1 MEEQIFFLNMFP
13 DYEPPEELYAAL
25 SQAAIAA
32 ADIDPET
39 RSVHVALHSE
49 RYIPQRLLE
58 QVRKDI
64 CGLYGLQKLELT
76 ATHPESELQKIEPE
90 ELMWL
95 FVSRN
100 SMARGSLAGAKWE
113 WNEQNLTVK
122 LAANGKE
129 TLLEHIPSVEKVLR
143 ERFAAPVHIT
153 VEAGNALEG
162 KALFAATESMRE
174 SEIQKL
180 PAVSAAQPKKEDKS
194 AAPSETFYGKPFKGT
209 PVPMKELSLD
219 MGTVIVE
226 GKVFAVDH
234 KELKKRNAYVVKFD
248 MTDNTN
254 SVRVSRFMEAGEAKP
269 ILENVQVGSVL
280 RVQGK
285 LGEDRYEGEMV
296 LKPYA
301 MQPGSMPKRQDTAP
315 GEKRVELHLHTTMSN
330 MDALTDTAAA
340 VKQAAAWGHKAI
352 AITDHGVAQSFPD
365 AMKAASKAKVAGTN
379 QNIKILYGCEGYYV
393 NDVDDRIV
401 VHGEQDITFDQE
413 FVAFD
418 LETTGLSSRSDRII
432 EIGAVVLKNGEE
444 VDRFQTFVDPERP
457 LERKIVELTGI
468 TDEMLVGAPK
478 IEEVLPK
485 FLDFIGDRVL
495 VAHNSDFDTGFIRA
509 ECQRLGYD
517 YHYTAAD
524 TLILSQ
530 NLLPQLS
537 KFKLNIVS
545 NALSLPDFNHH
556 RAADDAM
563 TCGLIMAKLMVK
575 LEEEHDI
582 HNLQAINPA
591 MTHLRSGGRIT
602 DRQAR
607 HIIIFAKNQIG
618 LRNLYHLI
626 SDSNLQYFRRVP
638 RMPKSDILKLREGLI
653 IGSACEAGELFQA
666 ILDRKSDDEL
676 KRIASFYDF
685 LEIQPLANNRFML
698 ANEKYEAKTDE
709 DLREY
714 NRKIVRLG
722 EELGKPVVATGDV
735 HFLNPEDEI
744 FRHILLATKG
754 FDDAD
759 KDMPLYFRTTDD
771 MLREFSYLGEEKAYE
786 VVITNPNRIADMCES
801 LRPVPHNLF
810 APKIENSVEDLK
822 NLVYTKFHRLYGDN
836 PPELMVKRVE
846 TELHDIINC
855 HYDVIYMSAQKL
867 VQNSL
872 EHGYLVGSRGSVG
885 SSIVAY
891 MSGITEVNSFPPH
904 YRCPNPEC
912 KYTTFDVPKGYGCGA
927 DLPDAVCPKCGTKL
941 EKDGFNI
948 PFETF
953 LGFGGDKV
961 PDIDLNFSGEYQS
974 KAHAYC
980 IEMFGKSHVFRAG
993 TIGTVA
999 EKTAFGYVKKYLSER
1014 GKTASRAEEARLAAG
1029 CVGVRRTTGQHPGG
1043 LVVIPQENEIWDFC
1057 PVQHPA
1063 DDPQA
1068 DQITTHFE
1076 YHSME
1081 ENLLKLDM
1089 LGHDD
1094 PTMIRMMED
1103 MTGIDA
1109 KTIPLDDKDTMS
1121 IFISSKVLGYE
1132 DDKILGPTGAVAI
1145 PEFNTR
1151 FTRGML
1157 MDTMPTRFDTLL
1169 RLSGFSHGTDV
1180 WLGNAK
1186 DLITSKTA
1194 TVDQAIGC
1202 RDDIML
1208 YLISCG
1214 MPEKRSF
1221 KIMEAVRKGRGLPE
1235 GAEEEM
1241 KAAGVPEWYIGSCKK
1256 IKYLFPKAHA
1266 VAYVMMAFRIAWFKV
1281 HHPLAFYSAYFYRRS
1296 QKGGFDAVLMTHGKE
1311 AVVAN
1316 IDAIENNE
1324 NATDKDEDLLT
1335 TLEVAYEYYIRGFEF
1350 LPISIY
1356 DSHATKFI
1364 IKDGKLL
1371 PPFVAISGLGENAA
1385 WDLMRGREGKTF
1397 LSVEEVAA
1405 ACPKGVQ
1412 DPHSDAQRGRCFRRP
1427 ARYQSGQ
1434 LLLTDNRSTHALRL
1448 LLANFRI
1455 L

>member
-1 MEEQIFFLNMFP
+1 MDDTVYLLNMFP
-13 DYEPPEELYAAL
+13 DYVPPEELQRAL
-25 SQAAIAA
+25 SQAAIVA

-39 RSVHVALHSE
+39 RGVFVAVHSDT
-49 RYIPQRLLE
+49 YIPQRFFDTAGS
-58 QVRKDI
+58 DI
-64 CGLYGLQKLELT
+64 SKLYGLKKLEIA
-76 ATHPESELQKIEPE
+76 ATFPESQLHCMEPE

-95 FVSRN
+95 FVGRD
-100 SMARGSLAGAKWE
+100 SMTRGTLAGAKWIWE
-113 WNEQNLTVK
+113 GTELHIQLR
-122 LAANGKE
+122 ANGKKA
-129 TLLEHIPSVEKVLR
+129 LEELVPQVQTVLR
-143 ERFAAPVHIT
+143 ERFACPVTILVH
-153 VEAGNALEG
+153 AGEDLSG
-162 KALFAATESMRE
+162 QALFDAMESMRGSMLE
-174 SEIQKL
+174 SLPTVAPHQEQKEK
-180 PAVSAAQPKKEDKS
+180 PQTAAGD
-194 AAPSETFYGKPFKGT
+194 TFYGKPFKGT
-209 PVPMKELSLD
+209 PVPMRDLNMD
-219 MGTVIVE
+219 MGTIIVE
-226 GKVFAVDH
+226 GRVFAVDH
-234 KELKKRNAYVVKFD
+234 KELKKRNAWVVKFD
-248 MTDNTN
+248 ITDNTN
-254 SVRVSRFMEAGEAKP
+254 SIRVTKFMEAGEAKP
-269 ILENVQVGSVL
+269 ILDNVNVGSVL
-280 RVQGK
+280 RIQGK
-285 LGEDRYEGEMV
+285 LIEDRFENEMV

-301 MQPGSMPKRQDTAP
+301 MCPGSMPKRKDTAP

-330 MDALTDTAAA
+330 MDALTSTADA
-340 VKQAAAWGHKAI
+340 VKQAAAWGHRAI

-379 QNIKILYGCEGYYV
+379 ENIKILYGCEGYYV

-401 VHGEQDITFDQE
+401 VHGSQEMDFDQE
-413 FVAFD
+413 YAAFD
-418 LETTGLSSRSDRII
+418 LETTGLSSRTDRII
-432 EIGAVVLKNGEE
+432 EIGAVILKNGQEI
-444 VDRFQTFVDPERP
+444 DRFQTFVDPERK
-457 LERKIVELTGI
+457 LDRKIVELTGI
-468 TDEMLVGAPK
+468 TDEMLVGAPS
-478 IEEVLPK
+478 IQEVLPK
-485 FLDFIGDRVL
+485 FLEFVGDRVL

-509 ECQRLGYD
+509 ECQRQGLPYG
-517 YHYTAAD
+517 YTAAD

-530 NLLPQLS
+530 NLLPQLN
-537 KFKLNIVS
+537 KFKLDIVS
-545 NALSLPDFNHH
+545 NALSLPEFNHH

-563 TCGLIMAKLMVK
+563 TCGLIMHRLMKK

-582 HNLQAINPA
+582 HTLQEINPA
-591 MTHLRSGGRIT
+591 MVHLRSKGRIA
-602 DRQAR
+602 DRHAR
-607 HIIIFAKNQIG
+607 HIILFAKNQVG

-626 SDSNLQYFRRVP
+626 SDANLKYFKRVP
-638 RMPKSDILKLREGLI
+638 RIPKSELLELREGLL

-666 ILDRKSDDEL
+666 ILDRKSEDEL

-698 ANEKYEAKTDE
+698 AKGIAADE
-709 DLREY
+709 EELRSF
-714 NRKIVRLG
+714 NRTVVRLG

-735 HFLNPEDEI
+735 HFLNPEDEV

-754 FDDAD
+754 FEDAD
-759 KDMPLYFRTTDD
+759 KDNPLYFRTTDE
-771 MLREFSYLGEEKAYE
+771 MLQEFSYLGEEKARE
-786 VVITNPNRIADMCES
+786 VVVTNPNRIADMCET

-822 NLVYTKFHRLYGDN
+822 SLVYGKFRRLYGDN
-836 PPELMVKRVE
+836 PPELFSKRVE
-846 TELHDIINC
+846 TELHDIISC

-904 YRCPNPEC
+904 YRCPNPAC
-912 KYTTFDVPKGYGCGA
+912 KHTVLDVPKGYNCGA
-927 DLPDAVCPKCGTKL
+927 DLPDAVCPKCGSNM

-961 PDIDLNFSGEYQS
+961 PDIDLNFSGEYQA

-1014 GKTASRAEEARLAAG
+1014 SKTANRAEEARLAAG

-1063 DDPQA
+1063 DDPNA

-1103 MTGIDA
+1103 MTGVDA
-1109 KTIPLDDKDTMS
+1109 KKIPLDDKDTMS
-1121 IFISSKVLGYE
+1121 IFTSSKVLGYE
-1132 DDKILGPTGAVAI
+1132 DDPILGPTGAVAI

-1157 MDTMPTRFDTLL
+1157 MDTMPTKFDTLL

-1180 WLGNAK
+1180 WLGNAR

-1221 KIMEAVRKGRGLPE
+1221 KIMEAVRKGRGLPD

-1241 KAAGVPEWYIGSCKK
+1241 IAAGVPDWYIGSCKK

-1281 HHPLAFYSAYFYRRS
+1281 HHPLAFYAAYFHRRS
-1296 QKGGFDAVLMTHGKE
+1296 QKGGFDAVLMTHGLENVK
-1311 AVVAN
+1311 AN
-1316 IDAIENNE
+1316 IEAIDGNE

-1350 LPISIY
+1350 LPIDIY
-1356 DSHATKFI
+1356 RSHATKFLI
-1364 IKDGKLL
+1364 VDGKLL

-1385 WDLMRGREGKTF
+1385 ISLMEGREGKHF
-1397 LSVEEVAA
+1397 LSIEEVAA
-1405 ACPKGVQ
+1405 ACPKV
-1412 DPHSDAQRGRCFRRP
+1412 SK
-1427 ARYQSGQ
+1427 
-1434 LLLTDNRSTHALRL
+1434 THIQMLKEAGAFGDLPETSQISL
-1448 LLANFRI
+1448 F
-1455 L
+1455 

>member
-1 MEEQIFFLNMFP
+1 MMENPILFFHMFP
-13 DYEPPEELYAAL
+13 DYEPPEALRAAL

-32 ADIDPET
+32 ADLDPEN
-39 RSVHVALHSE
+39 RRVHVAVHSE
-49 RYIPQRLLE
+49 RYIPKRLLD
-58 QVRKDI
+58 QASKDI
-64 CGLYGLQKLELT
+64 SGLYGLRSLSLT
-76 ATHPESELQKIEPE
+76 VTCPETELQKIEPE
-90 ELMWL
+90 ELMQL

-100 SMARGSLAGAKWE
+100 SMARGSLAGAAWE
-113 WNEQNLTVK
+113 WNGTNLTVK

-129 TLLEHIPSVEKVLR
+129 TLLEHIPAVEQELR
-143 ERFAAPVHIT
+143 ERFAAPVRIT
-153 VEAGNALEG
+153 VEAGKNLEG
-162 KALFAATESMRE
+162 KELFDAMASMRD
-174 SEIQKL
+174 SMMDHL
-180 PAVSAAQPKKEDKS
+180 PAAAAQQPKKEDKA
-194 AAPSETFYGKPFKGT
+194 AAPSDTFYGKPFKGT
-209 PVPMKELSLD
+209 PVPMKDLSLD

-248 MTDNTN
+248 MTDSTN
-254 SVRVSRFMEAGEAKP
+254 SVRISRFMEAGEAKP
-269 ILENVQVGSVL
+269 ILDNVQIGSVL

-285 LGEDRYEGEMV
+285 LIEDRFENEMV

-365 AMKAASKAKVAGTN
+365 AMKAASKAKVAGTD

-401 VHGEQDITFDQE
+401 VHGTQDMVFDEE

-418 LETTGLSSRSDRII
+418 LETTGLSSRTDRII

-444 VDRFQTFVDPERP
+444 VDRFQTFVDPERT

-468 TDEMLVGAPK
+468 TDEMLQGAPK

-485 FLDFIGDRVL
+485 FLNFVGDRVL

-509 ECQRLGYD
+509 ECERLGYD

-530 NLLPQLS
+530 NLLPHLN

-563 TCGLIMAKLMVK
+563 TCGLIMAKLMAK

-582 HNLQAINPA
+582 HTLQAINPA
-591 MTHLRSGGRIT
+591 MTQLRSGGRIT

-607 HIIIFAKNQIG
+607 HIILFAKNQVG

-626 SDSNLQYFRRVP
+626 SDSNLEYFRRVP
-638 RMPKSDILKLREGLI
+638 RMPKSDILRLREGLL

-735 HFLNPEDEI
+735 HFLNPEDEV

-759 KDMPLYFRTTDD
+759 KEMPLYFRTTDD
-771 MLREFSYLGEEKAYE
+771 MLREFAYLGEEKAYE
-786 VVITNPNRIADMCES
+786 VVVTNPNRIADMCES

-891 MSGITEVNSFPPH
+891 MAGITEVNSFPPH

-927 DLPDAVCPKCGTKL
+927 DLPDAVCPKCGTKF

-961 PDIDLNFSGEYQS
+961 PDIDLNFSGEYQA

-999 EKTAFGYVKKYLSER
+999 EKTAFGYVKKYLADR
-1014 GKTASRAEEARLAAG
+1014 GRTASRAEEARLAAG

-1063 DDPQA
+1063 DDPNA

-1121 IFISSKVLGYE
+1121 IFTSSKVLGYE

-1241 KAAGVPEWYIGSCKK
+1241 KAAGVPDWYIGSCKK

-1281 HHPLAFYSAYFYRRS
+1281 HHPLAFYAAYFYRRS
-1296 QKGGFDAVLMTHGKE
+1296 QKGGFDAVLMTHGKD

-1316 IDAIENNE
+1316 IEAIENNE

-1356 DSHATKFI
+1356 ESHATKFL

-1385 WDLMRGREGKTF
+1385 WDLMKGREGKTF

-1405 ACPKGVQ
+1405 ACPKV
-1412 DPHSDAQRGRCFRRP
+1412 SK
-1427 ARYQSGQ
+1427 
-1434 LLLTDNRSTHALRL
+1434 THIQMLKEAGAFGDLPDTSQVS
-1448 LLANFRI
+1448 FF
-1455 L
+1455 

>member
-1 MEEQIFFLNMFP
+1 MSETVYLLNMFP
-13 DYEPPEELYAAL
+13 DYEPPEEIRKAL
-25 SQAAIAA
+25 SQAALVAV
-32 ADIDPET
+32 DIRAEN
-39 RSVHVALHSE
+39 RSVEVAAHTDTYVP
-49 RYIPQRLLE
+49 RRLTRQAE
-58 QVRKDI
+58 KDI
-64 CGLYGLQKLELT
+64 LSLYGLRNLEITL
-76 ATHPESELQKIEPE
+76 THPATELSKIEPE
-90 ELMWL
+90 ELRDL
-95 FVSRN
+95 FVDLDPMTR
-100 SMARGSLAGAKWE
+100 ASLAGAKWA
-113 WNEQNLTVK
+113 WDGGHLTVC
-122 LAANGKE
+122 LVANGKAGVE
-129 TLLEHIPSVEKVLR
+129 AQIPAVVKTLQ
-143 ERFAAPVHIT
+143 ERFAAEVTIS
-153 VEAGNALEG
+153 VEANHDLTGAELSKAMEKLREEAL
-162 KALFAATESMRE
+162 
-174 SEIQKL
+174 
-180 PAVSAAQPKKEDKS
+180 S
-194 AAPSETFYGKPFKGT
+194 AAPAASAKQAQKEERKPQDSDTFYGKPFRGT
-209 PVPMKELSLD
+209 AVPMKDLNLD
-219 MGTVIVE
+219 MGTIIVE
-226 GKVFAVDH
+226 GKVFAIEH
-234 KELKKRNAYVVKFD
+234 KELTKRNAWVVKFD

-254 SVRVSRFMEAGEAKP
+254 SIRVTRFLEAKEAKP
-269 ILENVQVGSVL
+269 ILDNVQLGSVL

-285 LGEDRYEGEMV
+285 LIEDRFENDMV

-301 MQPGSMPKRQDTAP
+301 MMPGVLPKRKDTSP
-315 GEKRVELHLHTTMSN
+315 NGKRVELHLHTTMSN

-365 AMKAASKAKVAGTN
+365 AMKAAAKAKVAGTDE
-379 QNIKILYGCEGYYV
+379 NIKILYGVEGYYV

-401 VHGEQDITFDQE
+401 VHGEQDIGFGDE
-413 FVAFD
+413 YVAFD
-418 LETTGLSSRSDRII
+418 LETTGLSSANDRII
-432 EIGAVVLKNGEE
+432 EIGAVVMKNGEE
-444 VDRFQTFVDPERP
+444 LDRFQTFVDPQRS
-457 LERKIVELTGI
+457 LEKKIVELTGI
-468 TDEMLVGAPK
+468 TDEMLKGAPK
-478 IEEVLPK
+478 IEEVLPEFLK
-485 FLDFIGDRVL
+485 FVNGRVL

-509 ECQRLGYD
+509 ACARQGLPYT
-517 YHYTAAD
+517 YTAAD

-530 NLLPQLS
+530 NMLPQLN
-537 KFKLNIVS
+537 KFKLDIVS

-556 RAADDAM
+556 RAADDAV
-563 TCGLIMAKLMVK
+563 TCGLIMHRLMARM
-575 LEEEHDI
+575 EEELDI
-582 HNLQAINPA
+582 HTLQEINGR
-591 MTHLRSGGRIT
+591 MTTLRAKGRIT
-602 DRQAR
+602 DRHAR
-607 HIIIFAKNQIG
+607 HIIILAKNQIG

-626 SDSNLQYFRRVP
+626 SDSNLKYFKRVP
-638 RMPKSDILKLREGLI
+638 RIPKSELLELREGLI

-666 ILDRKSDDEL
+666 ILDGKSEDEL
-676 KRIASFYDF
+676 LRIASFYDY
-685 LEIQPLANNRFML
+685 LEIQPLANNMFML
-698 ANEKYEAKTDE
+698 SKGIAKDVE
-709 DLREY
+709 QLREY
-714 NRKIVRLG
+714 NRTVVRLG
-722 EELGKPVVATGDV
+722 EALGKMVVATGDV

-759 KDMPLYFRTTDD
+759 KENPLYFRTTDN
-771 MLREFSYLGEEKAYE
+771 MLEEFSYLGEEKAYE
-786 VVITNPNRIADMCES
+786 VVVTNPNLIADMCET

-822 NLVYTKFHRLYGDN
+822 ALVYGKLHRLYGEN
-836 PPELMVKRVE
+836 PPELITKRVE
-846 TELHDIINC
+846 TELHDIISC
-855 HYDVIYMSAQKL
+855 HYDVFYMSAQKL
-867 VQNSL
+867 VANSL

-927 DLPDAVCPKCGTKL
+927 DLPDAVCPKCGSKF

-980 IEMFGKSHVFRAG
+980 VEMFGKSHVFRAG

-999 EKTAFGYVKKYLSER
+999 EKTAFGYVKKYLAER
-1014 GKTASRAEEARLAAG
+1014 GKTANRAEEARLAAG

-1063 DDPQA
+1063 DDPNA

-1103 MTGIDA
+1103 MTGVDA
-1109 KTIPLDDKDTMS
+1109 KTIPLDDKNTMS
-1121 IFISSKVLGYE
+1121 IFTSSKVLGYE
-1132 DDKILGPTGAVAI
+1132 NDKILGPTGAVAI
-1145 PEFNTR
+1145 PEFNTK

-1157 MDTMPTRFDTLL
+1157 MDTMPERFDTLL

-1235 GAEEEM
+1235 GAEQEM
-1241 KAAGVPEWYIGSCKK
+1241 IDAGVPDWYIGSCKK

-1281 HHPLAFYSAYFYRRS
+1281 YHPLAFYAAYFYRRS
-1296 QKGGFDAVLMTHGKE
+1296 QKGGFDAVLMTQGME
-1311 AVVAN
+1311 AIMAN
-1316 IDAIENNE
+1316 MDAIETNE
-1324 NATDKDEDLLT
+1324 NASDKDEDLLT
-1335 TLEVAYEYYIRGFEF
+1335 TMEVVYEYYLRGFEF
-1350 LPISIY
+1350 LPIDIY
-1356 DSHATKFI
+1356 KSHATKFLVE
-1364 IKDGKLL
+1364 DGKIL

-1397 LSVEEVAA
+1397 LSIEEVAA
-1405 ACPKGVQ
+1405 ACPKVSKTHIQ
-1412 DPHSDAQRGRCFRRP
+1412 MLKDAGAFGSLPDTSQISLF
-1427 ARYQSGQ
+1427 
-1434 LLLTDNRSTHALRL
+1434 
-1448 LLANFRI
+1448 
-1455 L
+1455 

>member
-1 MEEQIFFLNMFP
+1 MKESVSFLQMFTEYRP
-13 DYEPPEELYAAL
+13 GESLSGVLSVARITGADLDPATRQAAVTLYAD
-25 SQAAIAA
+25 Q
-32 ADIDPET
+32 
-39 RSVHVALHSE
+39 
-49 RYIPQRLLE
+49 YIPMRLLE
-58 QVRKDI
+58 KVERDI
-64 CGLYGLQKLELT
+64 CGLYGLRHFEIHM
-76 ATHPESELQKIEPE
+76 THPAEELQKVEPE
-90 ELMWL
+90 ELMQL
-95 FVSRN
+95 FVEEN
-100 SMARGSLAGAKWE
+100 SMNRASLAGAGWKWDGD
-113 WNEQNLTVK
+113 NLEIS
-122 LAANGKE
+122 LRANGKAALEEAVPAVCRKLTERFGKAPVFKVLSAHDLSGQALFDALETMRSTTAAAMPAAMRSGDKKSSGGPKQDQPQSEE
-129 TLLEHIPSVEKVLR
+129 TL
-143 ERFAAPVHIT
+143 
-153 VEAGNALEG
+153 
-162 KALFAATESMRE
+162 
-174 SEIQKL
+174 
-180 PAVSAAQPKKEDKS
+180 
-194 AAPSETFYGKPFKGT
+194 YGKPFRGN
-209 PVPMKELSLD
+209 PVPMKDLNID
-219 MGTVIVE
+219 MGSVIVE
-226 GKVFAVDH
+226 GRVFSVDH
-234 KELKKRNAYVVKFD
+234 RELKKRNAWIVSFD
-248 MTDNTN
+248 MTDNTG
-254 SVRVSRFMEAGEAKP
+254 SVRLQRFLENSEAKK
-269 ILENVQVGSVL
+269 ILDHLQVGNIL
-280 RVQGK
+280 KVQGRTE
-285 LGEDRYEGEMV
+285 LNRYDNEMNI
-296 LKPYA
+296 KPFA
-301 MQPGSMPKRQDTAP
+301 IMPGSMPARKDTAP

-365 AMKAASKAKVAGTN
+365 AMKAAAKAKVAGTD

-401 VHGEQDITFDQE
+401 VHGEKNITFDE
-413 FVAFD
+413 EYVAFD
-418 LETTGLSSRSDRII
+418 LETTGLSSKKDKII
-432 EIGAVVLKNGEE
+432 EIGAVILKNGRE
-444 VDRFQTFVDPERP
+444 VDRFQTFVDPEQH
-457 LERKIVELTGI
+457 LEPKIVELTGI
-468 TDEMLVGAPK
+468 TEDMLKGAPK

-485 FLDFIGDRVL
+485 FLEFCGDRVL

-509 ECQRLGYD
+509 ECLRQGYEF
-517 YHYTAAD
+517 TATALD

-530 NLLPQLS
+530 NLMPQLN
-537 KFKLNIVS
+537 KFKLDIVS

-563 TCGLIMAKLMVK
+563 TCGLIFHRFIEK
-575 LEEEHDI
+575 LEELDI
-582 HNLQAINPA
+582 HDLQSINPA
-591 MTHLRSGGRIT
+591 MMKLRSKSRIG
-602 DRQAR
+602 DRHAR
-607 HIIIFAKNQIG
+607 HIILFAKNQVG

-626 SDSNLQYFRRVP
+626 SDSNLKYFKRVP
-638 RMPKSDILKLREGLI
+638 RIPKSDLMELREGLI

-666 ILDRKSDDEL
+666 ILDGKSEDEL

-698 ANEKYEAKTDE
+698 AKGIANSDE
-709 DLREY
+709 DLRNF
-714 NRKIVRLG
+714 NRTVVRLG

-754 FDDAD
+754 FDDCD
-759 KDMPLYFRTTDD
+759 RENPLYFRTTDD

-786 VVITNPNRIADMCES
+786 VVVKNTNAIADMVET

-822 NLVYTKFHRLYGDN
+822 ALVYGKLHRLYGEN
-836 PPELMVKRVE
+836 PPELITKRVE

-891 MSGITEVNSFPPH
+891 MAGITEVNSFPPH

-927 DLPDAVCPKCGTKL
+927 DLPDAICPKCGSKFD
-941 EKDGFNI
+941 KDGFNI

-980 IEMFGKSHVFRAG
+980 VEMFGKSHVFRAG
-993 TIGTVA
+993 TVGTVA

-1014 GKTASRAEEARLAAG
+1014 NLTATRAEENRLASG

-1063 DDPQA
+1063 DDPNS

-1103 MTGIDA
+1103 MTGVDA
-1109 KTIPLDDKDTMS
+1109 KTIPLDDKNTMS
-1121 IFISSKVLGYE
+1121 IFTSSKVLGYE
-1132 DDKILGPTGAVAI
+1132 DDPILGPTGAVAI
-1145 PEFNTR
+1145 PEFNTH

-1157 MDTMPTRFDTLL
+1157 LDTMPTRFDTLL

-1241 KAAGVPEWYIGSCKK
+1241 IAAGVPNWYITSCKK

-1281 HHPLAFYSAYFYRRS
+1281 YHPLAFYAAYFYRRS
-1296 QKGGFDAVLMTHGKE
+1296 QKGGFDAVLMTNGMESVK
-1311 AVVAN
+1311 AN
-1316 IDAIENNE
+1316 IKAISENE
-1324 NATDKDEDLLT
+1324 DATDKDEDLLT
-1335 TLEVAYEYYIRGFEF
+1335 TLEVVYEYYLRGFEF
-1350 LPISIY
+1350 APIDLY
-1356 DSHATKFI
+1356 RSHAIKFVI
-1364 IKDGKLL
+1364 EDGKLL
-1371 PPFVAISGLGENAA
+1371 PPFVAISGLGESAA
-1385 WDLMRGREGKTF
+1385 WDLMEGRKGKTF
-1397 LSVEEVAA
+1397 LSIEEVAA
-1405 ACPKGVQ
+1405 ACPKVSKTHIQ
-1412 DPHSDAQRGRCFRRP
+1412 MLKDAGAFGSLPDTSQVSLF
-1427 ARYQSGQ
+1427 
-1434 LLLTDNRSTHALRL
+1434 
-1448 LLANFRI
+1448 
-1455 L
+1455 

>member
-1 MEEQIFFLNMFP
+1 MNQNVTILNMFP
-13 DYEPPEELYAAL
+13 DYVPPEEIGSVL
-25 SQAAIAA
+25 SRAAIVA
-32 ADIDPET
+32 ADIDPAAK
-39 RSVHVALHSE
+39 SVEVAAHSE
-49 RYIPQRLLE
+49 TYIPRRLSD
-58 QVRKDI
+58 QAARDI
-64 CGLYGLQKLELT
+64 LGLYGLRRLEIT
-76 ATHPESELQKIEPE
+76 ITHPESELTKIEPQ
-90 ELMWL
+90 ELMLL
-95 FVSRN
+95 FVERD
-100 SMARGSLAGAKWE
+100 SMTRGSLAGAKWRWE
-113 WNEQNLTVK
+113 GTKLTVS
-122 LAANGKE
+122 LPANGRDAIEKLVPAVEE
-129 TLLEHIPSVEKVLR
+129 TLKA
-143 ERFAAPVHIT
+143 RFAVPVTIQ
-153 VEAGNALEG
+153 VEAGAELSGQALMDAMEKIRREELQ
-162 KALFAATESMRE
+162 KA
-174 SEIQKL
+174 
-180 PAVSAAQPKKEDKS
+180 PAPKARFVPQEEKKS
-194 AAPSETFYGKPFKGT
+194 ADSEAFYGKPFRGNPT
-209 PVPMKELSLD
+209 PMKDLNLD
-219 MGTVIVE
+219 MGTIIVE
-226 GKVFAVDH
+226 GRVFAVEH
-234 KELKKRNAYVVKFD
+234 KELTKRNAWVVKFD

-254 SVRVSRFMEAGEAKP
+254 SVRISRFLEAKEAKP
-269 ILENVQVGSVL
+269 IIDNVSIGSVL

-285 LGEDRYEGEMV
+285 LMEDRFENDVV

-301 MQPGSMPKRQDTAP
+301 MMPGSMPKRKDTATV
-315 GEKRVELHLHTTMSN
+315 GKRVELHLHTTMSN

-365 AMKAASKAKVAGTN
+365 AMKAASKAKVAGTDE
-379 QNIKILYGCEGYYV
+379 NIKILYGCEGYYV

-401 VHGEQDITFDQE
+401 VHGSKDISFRE
-413 FVAFD
+413 EYVAFD
-418 LETTGLSSRSDRII
+418 LETTGLSASNDRII
-432 EIGAVVLKNGEE
+432 EIGAVIMKDGKEL
-444 VDRFQTFVDPERP
+444 DRFQTFVDPHRP
-457 LERKIVELTGI
+457 LEKKIVELTGI
-468 TDEMLVGAPK
+468 TDDMLKGAPS

-485 FLDFIGDRVL
+485 FLEFVGDRVL

-509 ECQRLGYD
+509 ECGRQGLAYKL
-517 YHYTAAD
+517 TAAD

-530 NLLPQLS
+530 NMLPHLN
-537 KFKLNIVS
+537 KFKLDIVS
-545 NALSLPDFNHH
+545 NALSLPDFQHH
-556 RAADDAM
+556 RAADDAV
-563 TCGLIMAKLMVK
+563 TCGLIMYALM
-575 LEEEHDI
+575 EEELDI
-582 HNLQAINPA
+582 HNLQAINDR
-591 MTHLRSGGRIT
+591 MTELRSKGRIT
-602 DRQAR
+602 DRHAR
-607 HIIIFAKNQIG
+607 HIILFAKNQVG
-618 LRNLYHLI
+618 LRNLYHII
-626 SDSNLQYFRRVP
+626 SDSNLKYFKRVP
-638 RMPKSDILKLREGLI
+638 RIPKSELLELREGLI

-666 ILDRKSDDEL
+666 ILDGKSEDEL

-685 LEIQPLANNRFML
+685 LEIQPLANNLFML
-698 ANEKYEAKTDE
+698 EKGMARDE
-709 DLREY
+709 EQLREY
-714 NRKIVRLG
+714 NRTIVRLG
-722 EELGKPVVATGDV
+722 EALGKPVVATGDV

-759 KDMPLYFRTTDD
+759 KPMPLYFRTTDD
-771 MLREFSYLGEEKAYE
+771 MLEEFRYLGEEKALE
-786 VVITNPNRIADMCES
+786 VVVTNPNMIADMCET

-822 NLVYTKFHRLYGDN
+822 ALVYGKLHRLYGEN
-836 PPELMVKRVE
+836 PPELITKRVE
-846 TELHDIINC
+846 TELHDIISC

-904 YRCPNPEC
+904 YRCPNPDC

-927 DLPDAVCPKCGTKL
+927 DLPDAVCPKCGSKF

-961 PDIDLNFSGEYQS
+961 PDIDLNFSGEYQA

-980 IEMFGKSHVFRAG
+980 VEMFGKSHVFRAG

-999 EKTAFGYVKKYLSER
+999 EKTAFGYVKKYLAER
-1014 GKTASRAEEARLAAG
+1014 GKTASRAEEARLASG

-1063 DDPQA
+1063 DDPNA

-1103 MTGIDA
+1103 MTGVDA
-1109 KTIPLDDKDTMS
+1109 KKIPLDDKRTMS
-1121 IFISSKVLGYE
+1121 IFTSSKELGYE
-1132 DDKILGPTGAVAI
+1132 NDPILGPTGAVAI

-1157 MDTMPTRFDTLL
+1157 MDTMPERFDTLL

-1241 KAAGVPEWYIGSCKK
+1241 KAAGVPDWYIGSCKK

-1281 HHPLAFYSAYFYRRS
+1281 YHPLAFYSAYFYRRS
-1296 QKGGFDAVLMTHGKE
+1296 QKGGFDAVLMTQGKE
-1311 AVVAN
+1311 AIMAN

-1324 NATDKDEDLLT
+1324 NATDKDDDLLT
-1335 TLEVAYEYYIRGFEF
+1335 TMEVVYEYYLRGFSF
-1350 LPISIY
+1350 APIDIY
-1356 DSHATKFI
+1356 KSHATKFLI
-1364 IKDGKLL
+1364 EDGKIL

-1397 LSVEEVAA
+1397 LSIEEVAA
-1405 ACPKGVQ
+1405 ACPKVSKTHIQ
-1412 DPHSDAQRGRCFRRP
+1412 MLKDAGAFGSLPDTSQISLF
-1427 ARYQSGQ
+1427 
-1434 LLLTDNRSTHALRL
+1434 
-1448 LLANFRI
+1448 
-1455 L
+1455 

>member
-1 MEEQIFFLNMFP
+1 MSETVYLLNMFP
-13 DYEPPEELYAAL
+13 DYEPPEEIRKAL
-25 SQAAIAA
+25 SQAALVAV
-32 ADIDPET
+32 DIRAEN
-39 RSVHVALHSE
+39 RSVEVAAHTDTYVP
-49 RYIPQRLLE
+49 RRLTRQAE
-58 QVRKDI
+58 KDI
-64 CGLYGLQKLELT
+64 LSLYGLRNLEITL
-76 ATHPESELQKIEPE
+76 THPATELSKIEPV
-90 ELMWL
+90 ELRDL
-95 FVSRN
+95 FVDLDPMTR
-100 SMARGSLAGAKWE
+100 ASLAGAKWA
-113 WNEQNLTVK
+113 WDGGHLTVC
-122 LAANGKE
+122 LVANGKAGVE
-129 TLLEHIPSVEKVLR
+129 AQIPAVVRTLQ
-143 ERFAAPVHIT
+143 ERFAAEVTIS
-153 VEAGNALEG
+153 VEANHDLTGAELSRVMEKLREEAL
-162 KALFAATESMRE
+162 
-174 SEIQKL
+174 
-180 PAVSAAQPKKEDKS
+180 S
-194 AAPSETFYGKPFKGT
+194 AAPAASAKQAQKEERKPQDSDTFYGKPFRGT
-209 PVPMKELSLD
+209 AVPMKDLNLD
-219 MGTVIVE
+219 MGTIIVE
-226 GKVFAVDH
+226 GKVFAIEH
-234 KELKKRNAYVVKFD
+234 KELTKRNAWVVKFD

-254 SVRVSRFMEAGEAKP
+254 SIRVTRFLEAKEAKP
-269 ILENVQVGSVL
+269 ILDNVQLGSVL

-285 LGEDRYEGEMV
+285 LIEDRFENDMV

-301 MQPGSMPKRQDTAP
+301 MMPGVLPKRKDTSP
-315 GEKRVELHLHTTMSN
+315 NGKRVELHLHTTMSN

-365 AMKAASKAKVAGTN
+365 AMKAAAKAKVAGTDE
-379 QNIKILYGCEGYYV
+379 NIKILYGVEGYYV

-401 VHGEQDITFDQE
+401 VHGEQDTGFGDE
-413 FVAFD
+413 YVAFD
-418 LETTGLSSRSDRII
+418 LETTGLSSANDRII
-432 EIGAVVLKNGEE
+432 EIGAVVMKNGEE
-444 VDRFQTFVDPERP
+444 LDRFQTFVDPQRP
-457 LERKIVELTGI
+457 LEKKIVELTGI
-468 TDEMLVGAPK
+468 TDEMLKGAPK
-478 IEEVLPK
+478 IEEVLPEFLK
-485 FLDFIGDRVL
+485 FVNGRVL

-509 ECQRLGYD
+509 ACARQGLPYT
-517 YHYTAAD
+517 YTAAD

-530 NLLPQLS
+530 NMLPQLN
-537 KFKLNIVS
+537 KFKLDIVS

-556 RAADDAM
+556 RAADDAV
-563 TCGLIMAKLMVK
+563 TCGLIMHRLMARM
-575 LEEEHDI
+575 EEELDI
-582 HNLQAINPA
+582 HTLQEINGR
-591 MTHLRSGGRIT
+591 MTTLRAKGRIT
-602 DRQAR
+602 DRHAR
-607 HIIIFAKNQIG
+607 HIIILAKNQIG

-626 SDSNLQYFRRVP
+626 SDSNLKYFKRVP
-638 RMPKSDILKLREGLI
+638 RIPKSELLELREGLI

-666 ILDRKSDDEL
+666 ILDGKSEDEL
-676 KRIASFYDF
+676 LRIASFYDY
-685 LEIQPLANNRFML
+685 LEIQPLANNMFML
-698 ANEKYEAKTDE
+698 SKGIAKDVE
-709 DLREY
+709 QLREY
-714 NRKIVRLG
+714 NRTVVRLG
-722 EELGKPVVATGDV
+722 EALGKMVVATGDV

-759 KDMPLYFRTTDD
+759 KENPLYFRTTDN
-771 MLREFSYLGEEKAYE
+771 MLEEFSYLGEEKAYE
-786 VVITNPNRIADMCES
+786 VVVTNPNLIADMCET

-822 NLVYTKFHRLYGDN
+822 ALVYGKLHRLYGEN
-836 PPELMVKRVE
+836 PPELITKRVE
-846 TELHDIINC
+846 TELHDIISC

-927 DLPDAVCPKCGTKL
+927 DLPDAVCPKCGSKF

-980 IEMFGKSHVFRAG
+980 VEMFGKSHVFRAG

-999 EKTAFGYVKKYLSER
+999 EKTAFGYVKKYLAER
-1014 GKTASRAEEARLAAG
+1014 GKTANRAEEARLAAG

-1063 DDPQA
+1063 DDPNA

-1103 MTGIDA
+1103 MTGVDA
-1109 KTIPLDDKDTMS
+1109 KTIPLDDKNTMS
-1121 IFISSKVLGYE
+1121 IFTSSKVLGYE
-1132 DDKILGPTGAVAI
+1132 NDKILGPTGAVAI
-1145 PEFNTR
+1145 PEFNTK

-1157 MDTMPTRFDTLL
+1157 MDTMPERFDTLL

-1235 GAEEEM
+1235 GAEQEM
-1241 KAAGVPEWYIGSCKK
+1241 IDAGVPDWYIGSCKK

-1281 HHPLAFYSAYFYRRS
+1281 YHPLAFYAAYFYRRS
-1296 QKGGFDAVLMTHGKE
+1296 QKGGFDAVLMTQGME
-1311 AVVAN
+1311 AIMAN
-1316 IDAIENNE
+1316 MDAIETNE
-1324 NATDKDEDLLT
+1324 NASDKDEDLLT
-1335 TLEVAYEYYIRGFEF
+1335 TMEVVYEYYLRGFEF
-1350 LPISIY
+1350 LPIDIY
-1356 DSHATKFI
+1356 KSHATKFLVE
-1364 IKDGKLL
+1364 DGKIL

-1397 LSVEEVAA
+1397 LSIEEVAA
-1405 ACPKGVQ
+1405 ACPKVSKTHIQ
-1412 DPHSDAQRGRCFRRP
+1412 MLKDAGAFGSLPDTSQISLF
-1427 ARYQSGQ
+1427 
-1434 LLLTDNRSTHALRL
+1434 
-1448 LLANFRI
+1448 
-1455 L
+1455 